1 MRCGADAVSG
11 LQLTDQ
17 DRLQGAMAMM
27 MNNSLIHKEN
37 KNTKLWQ

>member
-17 DRLQGAMAMM
+17 DRLQGEMVMM
-27 MNNSLIHKEN
+27 MNNSLIRKDN
-37 KNTKLWQ
+37 KKIKLWQ